1 MICEVNGK
9 CIYNIWENDLNV
21 FFRIS
26 KMSSQI
32 STNRPTVM
40 ELEQLKNKIET
51 MSKTHH
57 IEILKIIKKN
67 PTIKLNENKSGVFIN
82 ISLLPS
88 DVLSDIKEYL
98 NYIDVQDES
107 LMSIERIKEG
117 YATLLANE
125 R

>member
-1 MICEVNGK
+1 
-9 CIYNIWENDLNV
+9 
-21 FFRIS
+21 
-26 KMSSQI
+26 
-32 STNRPTVM
+32 M

-51 MSKTHH
+51 MAKTHH
-57 IEILKIIKKN
+57 IEILKIIKKK
-67 PTIKLNENKSGVFIN
+67 PIIKLNENKSGVFIN
-82 ISLLPS
+82 ISLLPN
-88 DVLSDIKEYL
+88 DTLDNIKEYL

>member
-1 MICEVNGK
+1 
-9 CIYNIWENDLNV
+9 
-21 FFRIS
+21 
-26 KMSSQI
+26 MSAHI

-67 PTIKLNENKSGVFIN
+67 HAIKLNENKSGVFIN
-82 ISLLPS
+82 ISLLPN
-88 DVLSDIKEYL
+88 DTLNDIKEYL

-107 LMSIERIKEG
+107 ILSIERIKEG
-117 YATLLANE
+117 YATLLATE